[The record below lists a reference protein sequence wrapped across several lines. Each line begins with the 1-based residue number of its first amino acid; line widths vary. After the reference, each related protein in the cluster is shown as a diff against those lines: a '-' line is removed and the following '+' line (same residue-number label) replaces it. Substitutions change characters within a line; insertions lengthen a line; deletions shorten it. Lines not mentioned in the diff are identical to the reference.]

1 MVRQCQLIR
10 YLGFADAEHLGA
22 AFGADTLGR
31 RFAIL
36 HLNGLGV
43 FHFPLGPA
51 FHAISFHQ
59 CTSYVFEFSIDD
71 CLKLVKWGGSLKT
84 AIKRKISSM

>member
-10 YLGFADAEHLGA
+10 FLGFADAEHLRA

-36 HLNGLGV
+36 HLNGLGI

-71 CLKLVKWGGSLKT
+71 YLKLVKWGGQS
-84 AIKRKISSM
+84 